1 MSDLFT
7 LYIVPT
13 PLGNLEDITLRALRI
28 LREVKLIA
36 AEDTRTTHK
45 LLDRYQIDTPLTSYH
60 EHNKLT
66 KLDRIFEALAEGDV
80 ALVSDAGTP
89 GISDPGYELIREA
102 LDRGINIVPLPGASA
117 VITALVGSGLPTDG
131 FKYVGFLPR
140 KDKSLRD
147 FLAEL
152 ANERDTL
159 IAYESPNRLRDTLR
173 AIYEVLGD
181 RQIVVARELT
191 KFHEEFRRGSV
202 SKVIAHFEVV
212 EPRGEI
218 TLVIAGDTTTTI
230 AEKWTEDQVLAALGE
245 QLLKGIPRKEAAKTV
260 ASHAQWDRREVYRLS
275 LTLE

>member
-140 KDKSLRD
+140 KHKSLRD